1 MMMEY
6 YADNRYVS
14 IIRYKLNNKNMST
27 DSSAFKILRRTI
39 NMSIERKYEIGDS
52 AYLKEPYLG
61 YRYVE
66 IVGFEGERLIV
77 RITSGLE
84 FTIYIDELEE

>member
-1 MMMEY
+1 
-6 YADNRYVS
+6 
-14 IIRYKLNNKNMST
+14 
-27 DSSAFKILRRTI
+27 
-39 NMSIERKYEIGDS
+39 MSIERKYEIGDS
-52 AYLKEPYLG
+52 AYLKETYLG

-84 FTIYIDELEE
+84 FTVYEDELSD

>member
-1 MMMEY
+1 M
-6 YADNRYVS
+6 NR
-14 IIRYKLNNKNMST
+14 
-27 DSSAFKILRRTI
+27 
-39 NMSIERKYEIGDS
+39 ERKYEIGDY

-66 IVGFEGERLIV
+66 IIGFEGERLIV

-84 FTIYIDELEE
+84 FTIYENELEE

>member
-1 MMMEY
+1 M
-6 YADNRYVS
+6 NS
-14 IIRYKLNNKNMST
+14 
-27 DSSAFKILRRTI
+27 
-39 NMSIERKYEIGDS
+39 ERKYEIGDS

-66 IVGFEGERLIV
+66 IVGFEGDRLIV

-84 FTIYIDELEE
+84 FTIYEDDLED